1 MVAPTSVPKSMR
13 EKYEAVVAITD
24 EFARERLDDEYADL
38 IRRATA
44 AMCRKRPSPLSKGNA
59 ASWACGITHAVGTIN
74 FLFDR
79 SQEIHMKVSE
89 LYKAFGVSPGT
100 GQGRSRVVRKALG
113 TFPLDPNWSRA
124 SQTDSNPLIWMV
136 SVNGL
141 LMDIRHLPRDVQV
154 QAYEQGIIPYIPAD
168 RDSD

>member
-1 MVAPTSVPKSMR
+1 MAAPTSVPKSMR

-59 ASWACGITHAVGTIN
+59 ASWACGITHAVGSIN

-79 SQEIHMKVSE
+79 TQEIHMKVSE
-89 LYKAFGVSPGT
+89 LYEAFGVSPGT
-100 GQGRSRVVRKALG
+100 GQGRSRLVRKALG

-124 SQTDSNPLIWMV
+124 SQVDSNPLIWMV

-154 QAYEQGIIPYIPAD
+154 QAYEQGIIPYVPAD